1 MLNDLNPEKKEVL
14 NNKIK
19 PHFNENRMGY
29 IKVPTG
35 WGKTFLAKH
44 IMKEYYENGKAVLFV
59 TSMNVQLLEQTA
71 YDINSKIKLF
81 QNSLVLSSKDE
92 KISIEDLIEKITNR
106 KFGIVIF
113 ASLQTINS
121 EKNKAVLDFLQKNID
136 LVIIDEIHN
145 FIKNKGNE
153 FIDAIYK
160 LNVNTK
166 IFGMTATPFQGVIG
180 NVKFVEDISGDMF
193 EIYSKTLPQCIME
206 GQLSELSYT
215 IIRNNQSIL
224 DVFDFENGL
233 DALNQDL
240 FINCGTKE
248 KINSVIR
255 RTYLA
260 KKIFDDKICTK
271 NSKTLIFCSPV
282 RNIIHSFDD
291 DQERVN
297 AFHAKLC
304 SAIFNNE
311 IKEKFDPTVSF
322 NNYSESGQ
330 IKNAVYLSSE
340 LKKEEQNDIIMAFKE
355 TNKPPFILC
364 SVGMLVEGFD
374 FPELEN
380 LILLRPTLSMR
391 LFEQQIGRL
400 TRKSPNKDR
409 GNIFEIVD
417 DIESLYDMFGENV
430 FNEKNLE
437 RIQMLEPENR
447 IEELFTEGNNIEA
460 IVSNKIEITDI
471 NFNGLVD
478 GFEKNSVQ
486 IPPISLRTKY
496 FSKLLS
502 FIEKKYEGAFE
513 REKIKIIEM
522 VLGFKIYHL
531 DDAKEISNL
540 YSLLEK
546 LEKEAYEDPR
556 LSGNCRKNKPKI
568 LHEVKWLLKLRAL
581 TFLKINNN
589 LSDMDKLEILEIL
602 GFEKNIDKIDE
613 FRKDCLEKGT
623 KTSVMGLCKKMKN
636 IIKIQK
642 TKLFQMRIIK
652 NQIKTSSSI
661 YWASCFTDDPEIKEL
676 FESKDWNYNV
686 KKYVIK

>member
-35 WGKTFLAKH
+35 WGKTFLSKH
-44 IMKEYYENGKAVLFV
+44 LMNEYYENGKAVLFV

-71 YDINSKIKLF
+71 YIDNIKTKLF
-81 QNSLVLSSKDE
+81 PNSFVLSSKEE
-92 KISIEDLIEKITNR
+92 KISIEDLMEKIIHR
-106 KFGIVIF
+106 KSGIVIF

-121 EKNKAVLDFLQKNID
+121 EKNKALLDFLQKNID

-153 FIDAIYK
+153 FIDLINDK
-160 LNVNTK
+160 IK

-180 NVKFVEDISGDMF
+180 NVKFVEDISGDMS
-193 EIYSKTLPQCIME
+193 EIYAKTLPQCIME

-224 DVFDFENGL
+224 EVFDFETGL

-240 FINCGTKE
+240 FINCGTPE
-248 KINSVIR
+248 KIDSVIR

-260 KKIFDDKICTK
+260 KKIFDDKICAE
-271 NSKTLIFCSPV
+271 NSKVLIFCSPV
-282 RNIIHSFDD
+282 RNIFDD
-291 DQERVN
+291 EERIN

-311 IKEKFDPTVSF
+311 LKEKFDPTLSF

-330 IKNAVYLSSE
+330 FKNAVYLSSE
-340 LKKEEQNDIIMAFKE
+340 LKKEEQTNIIRAFKE
-355 TNKPPFILC
+355 TKKPPFILC

-374 FPELEN
+374 FPELDN

-391 LFEQQIGRL
+391 LFEQQIGRI

-417 DIESLYDMFGENV
+417 NIESLYDTFGENV

-437 RIQMLEPENR
+437 RLQMLEPENR
-447 IEELFTEGNNIEA
+447 IEELFTEETNIEA
-460 IVSNKIEITDI
+460 IESKKIEITEI
-471 NFNGLVD
+471 IFNGHAD
-478 GFEKNSVQ
+478 GFIKKSVQ

-496 FSKLLS
+496 FCKLLS
-502 FIEKKYEGAFE
+502 LIEKKDEGAFE
-513 REKIKIIEM
+513 REKIKLMLM
-522 VLGFKIYHL
+522 VIGFKIYHL
-531 DDAKEISNL
+531 EDAKEISNL
-540 YSLLEK
+540 YSKLEK
-546 LEKEAYEDPR
+546 LEKEASEDPR

-589 LSDMDKLEILEIL
+589 LIDKDKLKLLEIL
-602 GFEKNIDKIDE
+602 GFEKNINKIDE

-623 KTSVMGLCKKMKN
+623 KKSVTDLYQIMKR
-636 IIKIQK
+636 IKNLQEIK
-642 TKLFQMRIIK
+642 FFPTRIIE
-652 NQIKTSSSI
+652 NQIKKSSFI
-661 YWASCFTDDPEIKEL
+661 YWASCFTDDDSKIKEL

-686 KKYVIK
+686 KKYVII